1 MDVLSNTLWELVL
14 PYAIVHALV
23 RRSASCEYKPTRRTR
38 KAPQYALDAF
48 VFDSWSRGWDTLPYL
63 ARTAPKR
70 PREQEA
76 RGEIVTFTPYNC
88 SRKARLS
95 RELGSGSELSDYFLP
110 LDDLHGTAFGKQR
123 WWYETFYG

>member
-1 MDVLSNTLWELVL
+1 MDALSNSLWELVL

-23 RRSASCEYKPTRRTR
+23 RRSASCEYKPTTRTR

-48 VFDSWSRGWDTLPYL
+48 VYNSWEHEWDTLRYL
-63 ARTAPKR
+63 ARAASKK
-70 PREQEA
+70 PREQET
-76 RGEIVTFTPYNC
+76 REEIVTFTPYNC

-110 LDDLHGTAFGKQR
+110 LDELRDSAFGKQP
-123 WWYETFYG
+123 